1 MKYDRKTKNRSF
13 VDMWHYLQ
21 RYNVENSI
29 FMLGTKDNLLLN
41 FSLDEWNS
49 LPRNGDEDYKNIEKF
64 RLRLIDEIR
73 ENIWFYFREIV
84 FIPDKENPGKFKH
97 FNLTPETMMMIYL
110 YINNISYVTTNIN
123 DDILMT
129 QYFLWI
135 YNRQFKNNDMIITN
149 NVNNINTIVKDID
162 CMILNSKTPI
172 AIGLNE
178 MISTSFRR
186 CIFIND
192 KSFTDKFNL
201 HSFVD
206 KEYKKHVSINTWM
219 NKSKT
224 LFTLNNESVN
234 IYDDVI
240 KLNDEYNLYLL
251 GNKDIDNIDKAGVLI
266 YDKNKL
272 KDVYLI

>member
-1 MKYDRKTKNRSF
+1 MKYDRKTENKSF
-13 VDMWHYLQ
+13 IDMWHHLQ
-21 RYNVENSI
+21 RYNIENNI
-29 FMLGTKDNLLLN
+29 FMLGTRDSMLLE
-41 FSLDEWNS
+41 FSMDKWNS
-49 LPRNGDEDYKNIEKF
+49 FPRVTDSDYKVIESFKY
-64 RLRLIDEIR
+64 RLIDEIR

-84 FIPDKENPGKFKH
+84 FVPDKEDPGKFKH
-97 FNLTPETMMMIYL
+97 FNLTPQTMMMIYL
-110 YINNISYVTTNIN
+110 YINNSSYITTEIN
-123 DDILMT
+123 DNILIT
-129 QYFLWI
+129 QYFLWA
-135 YNRQFKNNDMIITN
+135 YNRHFKNNDMIITN

-178 MISTSFRR
+178 MISTNFRR

-206 KEYKKHVSINTWM
+206 KEYNKQVSINTWM

-224 LFTLNNESVN
+224 LFTLNTESVN
-234 IYDDVI
+234 IYDEII
-240 KLNDEYNLYLL
+240 KLNNKYKLYLL
-251 GNKDIDNIDKAGVLI
+251 ENRDIDNIDKAGVLI

-272 KDVYLI
+272 KDIYLI